1 MNPWIADTGAFV
13 AALDSRDLHHKRV
26 AAAFRSD
33 TRRTLWT
40 TVPVLTE
47 SLHLLGDLADAPG
60 KLLELLRRTRT
71 KIEDVANWETLEE
84 AVALMQKY
92 ADIPM
97 DFADASLV
105 LLAGRIGVHDILT
118 TDESGF
124 RVFRIQRRKAFHL
137 VLDDFPG

>member
-1 MNPWIADTGAFV
+1 MNSWIADTGAFV
-13 AALDSRDLHHKRV
+13 AALDSTDLHHKRV
-26 AAAFRSD
+26 AVALRSD
-33 TRRTLWT
+33 TRRVLWT

-47 SLHLLGDLADAPG
+47 ALHLLGDVPDAPA
-60 KLLELLRRTRT
+60 KLLELLRRTRA
-71 KIEDVANWETLEE
+71 KIEDMAGWEALEQ

-92 ADIPM
+92 ADVPM

-105 LLAGRIGVHDILT
+105 LLAGKTGVHDILT

-124 RVFRIQRRKAFHL
+124 RVFRIQRRQAFHL

>member
-1 MNPWIADTGAFV
+1 VNAWLADTGAFV
-13 AALDSRDLHHKRV
+13 AALDSTDFHHARV

-47 SLHLLGDLADAPG
+47 ALHLLGDLADAPG
-60 KLLELLRRTRT
+60 KLLDLLRRTRT
-71 KIEDVANWETLEE
+71 KIEDVADWDTLEK
-84 AVALMQKY
+84 AVTLMRKY
-92 ADIPM
+92 ADVPM

-105 LLAGRIGVHDILT
+105 LLAGKVGVHDILT

-124 RVFRIQRRKAFHL
+124 RVFRIQRRRAFHL